1 MEKTSLLK
9 RISEN
14 LAEVIAL
21 LSMGVVVM
29 GTMLGIDW
37 ILAVGAIGFIVGT
50 PLVLL
55 LEPDYETTA
64 EQNGDDAD
72 NSSQEEPLETLKA
85 RYADGTLSEDEF
97 ERKVGRL
104 LEVDSTEAIESRTQ
118 KPSTIK
124 ETDRDTGTAGLKE
137 EELI

>member
-1 MEKTSLLK
+1 MEKTSLLE
-9 RISEN
+9 RIFEN

-21 LSMGVVVM
+21 LSIGVVVM
-29 GTMLGIDW
+29 GTMLGSDL
-37 ILAVGAIGFIVGT
+37 ILAVGAIGFIIGT

-64 EQNGDDAD
+64 EQNGDNAS
-72 NSSQEEPLETLKA
+72 NTSQEEPLETLKA

-104 LEVDSTEAIESRTQ
+104 LEVDNTEAIDSRTQ

-124 ETDRDTGTAGLKE
+124 ETDRTGTAGVKE
-137 EELI
+137 EELN